1 MTSMS
6 VTIEDASSQYLDELY
21 TIETRC
27 FEKEAFTKRQI
38 GNLLADY
45 NSVSLVAK
53 ENCDIVGFIIG
64 TIYVE
69 ANSLIGHILTLDVS
83 PTVRRRGIARRLLRE
98 IEKIFRGR
106 GVTSC
111 RLEAREDNVAALGL
125 YQKLGY
131 KRIAK
136 IANYYGK
143 TNGIHL
149 RKDLTRSP

>member
-1 MTSMS
+1 MS
-6 VTIEDASSQYLDELY
+6 ITIEDASGQHLDKLY
-21 TIETRC
+21 IIETKC
-27 FEKEAFTKRQI
+27 FKKEAFTKRQI
-38 GNLLADY
+38 ANLLADY

-64 TIYVE
+64 TIYTE
-69 ANSLIGHILTLDVS
+69 SNSLTGHILTLDVS

-98 IEKIFRGR
+98 IEKIFRER

-111 RLEAREDNVAALGL
+111 RLEVREDNVAALGL

-136 IANYYGK
+136 LANYYGR
-143 TNGIHL
+143 THGIHL
-149 RKDLTRSP
+149 RKDLTQLP